1 MQKKEVKQEY
11 LAVVSLLQRSTG
23 LSSSLISRQLHTTA
37 QLLKN
42 EKSPEN
48 TPSNPPPPPD
58 GDKRKQNNNEEDPD
72 KKGDGNEKVM
82 SVLTKA
88 VLWMATIYIL
98 TLILT
103 MALPQKN
110 RPETSTRYVS
120 WHEFVHH
127 MLATGEVREL
137 IIRPDMEM
145 VTVILH
151 DGAVV
156 KGRQYS
162 ATVFHMA
169 VADTARFEQKL
180 REVEKR
186 LGVIDGVTVTYD
198 RNSDLA
204 PKIVITLV
212 VAAVMFSLLSR
223 MKGMKSPISMDSF
236 VSVT

>member
-23 LSSSLISRQLHTTA
+23 LSSNLISRHLHTTA
-37 QLLKN
+37 QSLKN
-42 EKSPEN
+42 EKSPDN
-48 TPSNPPPPPD
+48 TPPKPPPPD
-58 GDKRKQNNNEEDPD
+58 GDKRKHSNNEEDPD

-198 RNSDLA
+198 RNSDLV